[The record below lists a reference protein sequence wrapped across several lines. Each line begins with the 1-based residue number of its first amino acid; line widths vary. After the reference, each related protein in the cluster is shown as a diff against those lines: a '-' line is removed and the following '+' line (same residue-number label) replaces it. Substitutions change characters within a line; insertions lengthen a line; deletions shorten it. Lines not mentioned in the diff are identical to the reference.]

1 MPYIFTKHATE
12 QYVARLQRLG
22 ATIPKDPERV
32 LRRLVDRATEV
43 RMDNKHTVRRIINHG
58 FKVTRY
64 LEADG
69 WRFVVSEDNIVL
81 TVEHTDPAK
90 N

>member
-1 MPYIFTKHATE
+1 LSYIFTKHATE

-22 ATIPKDPERV
+22 ATIPKDPEKV
-32 LRRLVDRATEV
+32 LRRLIDMAVEV
-43 RMDNKHTVRRIINHG
+43 RMDNRHIVRRLINHG
-58 FKVTRY
+58 FKVARY

-69 WRFVVSEDNIVL
+69 WRFVVSEDNIVI

>member
-1 MPYIFTKHATE
+1 MAK
-12 QYVARLQRLG
+12 QL
-22 ATIPKDPERV
+22 PKDDERE
-32 LRRLVDRATEV
+32 RRFMAVEV
-43 RMDNKHTVRRIINHG
+43 RMDNRHIVRRLINHG
-58 FKVTRY
+58 FKVARY

-69 WRFVVSEDNIVL
+69 WRFVVSEDNIVI